1 MGFFYYNEWCLDINL
16 FCFNV
21 IGEFFLYKN
30 IDFESNNVWKDDEIC
45 LYRFYLCKIIGVE
58 NKICFS

>member
-1 MGFFYYNEWCLDINL
+1 MGFFYYYNEWCLDINL

-30 IDFESNNVWKDDEIC
+30 IDFESNNVWKDDEDMFI
-45 LYRFYLCKIIGVE
+45 
-58 NKICFS
+58 